1 MKKNYLCLISRYLL
15 ILIEKIPNAMKL
27 TFFFL
32 VISLLTFTVK
42 ASAQKVSISFN
53 NAKVEKVLS
62 SISKQ
67 TGLSI
72 AYSKQIVNLDRKVS
86 IKVENANVN
95 LVLEKLIADTNLN
108 YEIKDNKIYLFE
120 KESDGSTPVTTQK
133 KKITGVV
140 TDSNGETIIGANI
153 IIKGTNIGTTTNIDG
168 KFFLEV
174 SPNDLLVV
182 SYLGYE
188 SQTISVS
195 NKTNFTIKLSEDQ
208 LALDE
213 VIVVGYGVQQK
224 ANLSGAVAQLD
235 SKELSNRPITNISS
249 GIQGLMPGV
258 TVTTSEG
265 RPGQDNGSIRIRGVG
280 TLNSSDPY
288 VLIDGIE
295 SGSMNSIDPND
306 IESITVLKDASS
318 AAIYGSKAS
327 NGVILITT
335 KRGKT
340 GKPQISYN
348 GYVGI
353 QNPTAMIDLL
363 SSADYATLYN
373 QALTA
378 EGKNPRFDEKEIQ
391 KFRDGSDPYKYPN
404 TDWQDLAFRT
414 GVQHQHNVNIS
425 GGTDNIRYLAS
436 VGYLNQSGILRNS
449 SRNQFNARTNLDI
462 KLSEKLNVRMN
473 MAYFNNTYSDP
484 NSCII
489 PGNSNLLIREVN
501 IVAPWIPYKN
511 EDGSYGTVSDGNPIA
526 WLDMDQTVDN
536 NIQNFSGTVAVDY
549 QIIDGLKA
557 SVQGAYITNNQHYKS
572 FVKDIQYNPIKYH
585 GPNELTETVYNW
597 NRSNLDVLLNYDK
610 KLNLHGLKVLLGY
623 HLEKYN
629 YYENTMFRK
638 SFPNNDLTDMNAG
651 TASTQTNG
659 GFTRELAMLSYF
671 GRINYDYDN
680 KYLFEA
686 NIRAD
691 ASSRF
696 SPDNRWGYFPSLSA
710 AWRLSEEDFMENT
723 NEWMNNLKIRGSW
736 GFLGTQ
742 NALNDYYPW
751 MNTYSIGANYPFN
764 NTLSTGYYQ
773 KNYRL
778 ASISWEKARTWG
790 IGLDMTLMNK
800 INFSMDYYDR
810 KTTDIIMD
818 VPVPSEFALGAYKD
832 NVGAM
837 VNRGIEIALGYN
849 NRWKDWSLSVN
860 GNFTYN
866 RNEIMNLGGVQRMIN
881 GNDIKQIGSPI
892 NSYYAYKAVGFFQ
905 SDAEAQAYMDKY
917 KGKEGYP
924 FTSDFK
930 AGDIIYSDT
939 NGDGKMTSEDR
950 VICGSKDPKFTYGLN
965 INAGWRGFDLSAI
978 FTGAAGVS
986 RFFNT
991 QMYGEFSGDTTHPST
1006 AWLDAWSTENPDG
1019 KMPRVAVNS
1028 PSSSMNTVS
1037 TFWIQNANF
1046 LRMKSIQLGYTF
1058 PSEWI
1063 KPSGLSNLRIY
1074 YSGENLFTIDNLMIN
1089 VDPEAPEGRGS
1100 HYPLVQ
1106 THSIGVNLTF

>member
-391 KFRDGSDPYKYPN
+391 KFRDGRSL
-404 TDWQDLAFRT
+404 Q
-414 GVQHQHNVNIS
+414 IS
-425 GGTDNIRYLAS
+425 
-436 VGYLNQSGILRNS
+436 
-449 SRNQFNARTNLDI
+449 
-462 KLSEKLNVRMN
+462 
-473 MAYFNNTYSDP
+473 
-484 NSCII
+484 
-489 PGNSNLLIREVN
+489 
-501 IVAPWIPYKN
+501 
-511 EDGSYGTVSDGNPIA
+511 
-526 WLDMDQTVDN
+526 
-536 NIQNFSGTVAVDY
+536 
-549 QIIDGLKA
+549 
-557 SVQGAYITNNQHYKS
+557 
-572 FVKDIQYNPIKYH
+572 
-585 GPNELTETVYNW
+585 
-597 NRSNLDVLLNYDK
+597 
-610 KLNLHGLKVLLGY
+610 
-623 HLEKYN
+623 
-629 YYENTMFRK
+629 
-638 SFPNNDLTDMNAG
+638 
-651 TASTQTNG
+651 
-659 GFTRELAMLSYF
+659 
-671 GRINYDYDN
+671 
-680 KYLFEA
+680 
-686 NIRAD
+686 
-691 ASSRF
+691 
-696 SPDNRWGYFPSLSA
+696 
-710 AWRLSEEDFMENT
+710 
-723 NEWMNNLKIRGSW
+723 
-736 GFLGTQ
+736 
-742 NALNDYYPW
+742 
-751 MNTYSIGANYPFN
+751 
-764 NTLSTGYYQ
+764 
-773 KNYRL
+773 
-778 ASISWEKARTWG
+778 
-790 IGLDMTLMNK
+790 
-800 INFSMDYYDR
+800 
-810 KTTDIIMD
+810 
-818 VPVPSEFALGAYKD
+818 
-832 NVGAM
+832 
-837 VNRGIEIALGYN
+837 
-849 NRWKDWSLSVN
+849 
-860 GNFTYN
+860 
-866 RNEIMNLGGVQRMIN
+866 
-881 GNDIKQIGSPI
+881 
-892 NSYYAYKAVGFFQ
+892 
-905 SDAEAQAYMDKY
+905 
-917 KGKEGYP
+917 
-924 FTSDFK
+924 
-930 AGDIIYSDT
+930 
-939 NGDGKMTSEDR
+939 
-950 VICGSKDPKFTYGLN
+950 
-965 INAGWRGFDLSAI
+965 
-978 FTGAAGVS
+978 
-986 RFFNT
+986 
-991 QMYGEFSGDTTHPST
+991 
-1006 AWLDAWSTENPDG
+1006 
-1019 KMPRVAVNS
+1019 
-1028 PSSSMNTVS
+1028 
-1037 TFWIQNANF
+1037 
-1046 LRMKSIQLGYTF
+1046 
-1058 PSEWI
+1058 
-1063 KPSGLSNLRIY
+1063 
-1074 YSGENLFTIDNLMIN
+1074 
-1089 VDPEAPEGRGS
+1089 
-1100 HYPLVQ
+1100 
-1106 THSIGVNLTF
+1106 